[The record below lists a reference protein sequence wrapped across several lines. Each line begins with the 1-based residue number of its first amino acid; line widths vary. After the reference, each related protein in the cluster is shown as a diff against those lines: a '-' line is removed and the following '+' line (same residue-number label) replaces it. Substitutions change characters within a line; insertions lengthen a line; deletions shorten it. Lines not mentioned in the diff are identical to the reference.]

1 MNLTDLRN
9 QIDLIDTQIIAL
21 LNQRWALAPFII
33 EAKASTDINVLDP
46 EREAL
51 IIKKLQ
57 ALSPKTP
64 NDVIEKIWKEI
75 MKESRR
81 RQESQTLK
89 V

>member
-1 MNLTDLRN
+1 MNLPELRK

-46 EREAL
+46 EREAM
-51 IIKKLQ
+51 IIRKLQ

-64 NDVIEKIWKEI
+64 HDVTEKIWKEI

-81 RQESQTLK
+81 RQANGVFK
-89 V
+89 I